1 MCIRDRYGAGTAK
14 DKDQV
19 RITYANKVFRVLAQ
33 QQGKPVDGDGGGTV
47 GGTAVGRMQVA
58 HAKGDAQSPRR
69 QQRTVITNSP
79 AEEQLV
85 WSVFDG
91 D

>member
-1 MCIRDRYGAGTAK
+1 
-14 DKDQV
+14 
-19 RITYANKVFRVLAQ
+19 
-33 QQGKPVDGDGGGTV
+33 
-47 GGTAVGRMQVA
+47 MQVA